1 MCKYFT
7 IFSYIFYTKQKIFMV
22 FGRVLVTSIKTLDA
36 SCYAVLCRRG
46 LLFATRACPTEIGTI
61 LS

>member
-1 MCKYFT
+1 
-7 IFSYIFYTKQKIFMV
+7 MV